1 MKYLALALALV
12 CACDDG
18 DVDNDDVKATKAQ
31 CHDLLKHVVVVSP
44 QAAGQDAEAVASAL
58 PIEDIQSCVASEPE
72 IRACMLAAPDLAG
85 VKKCIPSNE
94 KLDCMQT
101 AAKAKKAA
109 HEKAN
114 TESWAS
120 EKDPDPDSVMDKP
133 FDDIRARCWA
143 GDVKAAEILNKETI

>member
-1 MKYLALALALV
+1 VKYLALALALV

-18 DVDNDDVKATKAQ
+18 DVDNDEVKATKAQ

-44 QAAGQDAEAVASAL
+44 QGAGQDAEAVASAL

-101 AAKAKKAA
+101 TAKAKKAA

-120 EKDPDPDSVMDKP
+120 EKDPDPDAVMDKP

-143 GDVKAAEILNKETI
+143 GDVKAAEILNKKTI